1 MPKTYDEPLRFVV
14 KMALRNAFRVIAG
27 LRRQISDL
35 DQDVMTN
42 KLIQE
47 IELSNYEIVKKPG
60 APGHTFEAPKG
71 PTG

>member
-1 MPKTYDEPLRFVV
+1 
-14 KMALRNAFRVIAG
+14 
-27 LRRQISDL
+27 
-35 DQDVMTN
+35 MTN